1 MKLNR
6 KWIMVLALVMSMAMA
21 TTGTLAYLTDRDSE
35 ANVFTMGNVEIDL
48 TEDFDQGAELLPG
61 LDIEKKPVITNTGKT
76 EAWAWMIVS
85 IPTALD
91 NWNQGGGQEGSN
103 NNVIHWNIT
112 GATHEGYVTDAS
124 VEKAIAA
131 GILPEG
137 TTAADITAN
146 NQTWD
151 VLNNGLE
158 YQNAI
163 DGVMYNHYVMLYNKA
178 LQPGETTL
186 PIMHKVFLDEHV
198 DIDPDGNLSKV
209 DAGVV
214 TPIDWNI
221 NDDGNPII
229 YVSAYAIQKEGFATV
244 EEAYAAYNAQWTTEE
259 GVNNGLEYGTPA
271 KTVSDQAGL
280 EAALENGGSAILTD
294 DIEIDATNSSGYGKA
309 GIVVADGASFNGNG
323 NTYTVNKANSTWDC
337 AIAAKNGTIENL
349 TVSGAMRGIFM
360 PGATGNVYIDNVT
373 FDDVIYTFNSDAGSK
388 EYGVYVTNSTLNGW
402 TSFSDVHKEVVF
414 TDCTFGEGNGYAFC
428 RPYNAPSIFT
438 NCVFEEGFEFDTSK
452 SADITFNNCYYGDT
466 LITAENAA
474 TLCKG
479 ETIFFYNGVGS
490 VVFK

>member
-48 TEDFDQGAELLPG
+48 NEEFDQGAELIPG
-61 LDIEKKPVITNTGKT
+61 VNIEKKPTITNTGKT

-137 TTAADITAN
+137 TTAADIEAN

-151 VLNNGLE
+151 VLNNKLE

-186 PIMHKVFLDEHV
+186 PIMHKVFLDAHV
-198 DIDPDGNLSKV
+198 DIDPEGNLSKV

-244 EEAYAAYNAQWTTEE
+244 EEAYAAYNAQWTTDS
-259 GVNNGLEYGTPA
+259 GVNNGLEFAEIPTIFSWEGVKYVTSGET
-271 KTVSDQAGL
+271 G
-280 EAALENGGSAILTD
+280 EAYANGGD
-294 DIEIDATNSSGYGKA
+294 
-309 GIVVADGASFNGNG
+309 
-323 NTYTVNKANSTWDC
+323 
-337 AIAAKNGTIENL
+337 TIY
-349 TVSGAMRGIFM
+349 RGIFSDGKTTASEIIIHEGIVRLNNRALCKA
-360 PGATGNVYIDNVT
+360 PTITSVSLPSTLTYVDESAFQQSNITEIEIPENVTYIGKTAFGSCAELEKIVIKAKDVTLANHVGRDCPALKEVYIYSDSVT
-373 FDDVIYTFNSDAGSK
+373 FESGSM
-388 EYGVYVTNSTLNGW
+388 Y
-402 TSFSDVHKEVVF
+402 
-414 TDCTFGEGNGYAFC
+414 
-428 RPYNAPSIFT
+428 FT
-438 NCVFEEGFEFDTSK
+438 NAQTGDASNITFYVSNQEVADALFNASSASK
-452 SADITFNNCYYGDT
+452 SYGLLIKSIDGKTEYHKT
-466 LITAENAA
+466 L
-474 TLCKG
+474 K
-479 ETIFFYNGVGS
+479 
-490 VVFK
+490 

>member
-48 TEDFDQGAELLPG
+48 KEDFEQGAELLPG
-61 LDIEKKPVITNTGKT
+61 LDIEKKPTITNTGKT

-137 TTAADITAN
+137 TTAADIEAN

-151 VLNNGLE
+151 VLNNKLE

-186 PIMHKVFLDEHV
+186 PIMHKVFLDAHV
-198 DIDPDGNLSKV
+198 DIDPEGNLSKV

-244 EEAYAAYNAQWTTEE
+244 EEAYAAYNAQWTTDS
-259 GVNNGLEYGTPA
+259 GVNNGLEWGTPA
-271 KTVSDQAGL
+271 ETVAVADDMI
-280 EAALENGGSAILTD
+280 EALESGNDVILTE
-294 DIEIDATNSSGYGKA
+294 DIKIDPANMSNAYGTT
-309 GIVVADGASFNGNG
+309 GINIKNGQTINGNG
-323 NTYTVNKANSTWDC
+323 CTIDIQGAGGTWDSG
-337 AIAAKNGTIENL
+337 INTTGGLIKDV
-349 TVSGAMRGIFM
+349 TVTGSFRGIFINHNS
-360 PGATGNVYIDNVT
+360 THSERVVLDNVT
-373 FDDVIYTFNSDAGSK
+373 IDGTTYTISCDQGMNQGLTATD
-388 EYGVYVTNSTLNGW
+388 STFNGW
-402 TSFSDVHKEVVF
+402 TSYAATLGEAEFIN
-414 TDCTFGEGNGYAFC
+414 CNFGEGNGYAFC
-428 RPYNAPSIFT
+428 RPYAPTTFT
-438 NCVFEEGFEFDTSK
+438 NCNFEAGYKMDPRAAVTLE
-452 SADITFNNCYYGDT
+452 NCYLDGV
-466 LITAENAA
+466 LITADNLA
-474 TLCKG
+474 TLVTSNIANATVK
-479 ETIFFYNGVGS
+479 
-490 VVFK
+490 

>member
-48 TEDFDQGAELLPG
+48 KEDFEQGAELLPG
-61 LDIEKKPVITNTGKT
+61 LDIEKKPTITNTGKT

-137 TTAADITAN
+137 TTAADIEAN

-151 VLNNGLE
+151 VLNNKLE

-186 PIMHKVFLDEHV
+186 PIMHKVFLDAHV
-198 DIDPDGNLSKV
+198 DIDPEGNLSKV

-244 EEAYAAYNAQWTTEE
+244 EEAYAAYNAQWTTDS
-259 GVNNGLEYGTPA
+259 GVNNGLEFAEIPTIFSWEGVNYVTSGET
-271 KTVSDQAGL
+271 G
-280 EAALENGGSAILTD
+280 EAYANGGD
-294 DIEIDATNSSGYGKA
+294 
-309 GIVVADGASFNGNG
+309 
-323 NTYTVNKANSTWDC
+323 
-337 AIAAKNGTIENL
+337 TIY
-349 TVSGAMRGIFM
+349 RGIFSDGKTTASEIIIHEGIVRLNNRALCKA
-360 PGATGNVYIDNVT
+360 PTITSVSLPSTLTYVDEGAFQQSNITEIEIPENVTYIGETAFGSCAELEKIVIKAKDVTLANYVGRDCPALKEVYIYSDSVTFESGSMYFTNAQTGNASNIT
-373 FDDVIYTFNSDAGSK
+373 FYVSNQEVADALFNASSA
-388 EYGVYVTNSTLNGW
+388 
-402 TSFSDVHKEVVF
+402 
-414 TDCTFGEGNGYAFC
+414 
-428 RPYNAPSIFT
+428 
-438 NCVFEEGFEFDTSK
+438 SK
-452 SADITFNNCYYGDT
+452 SYGLLIKSIDGKPEYYNT
-466 LITAENAA
+466 L
-474 TLCKG
+474 K
-479 ETIFFYNGVGS
+479 
-490 VVFK
+490 